1 MLEILTG
8 AGLAT
13 SAGLNAFIPMLA
25 LGLLDRFTGLV
36 DLPPAWAWLSSDV
49 SLWILGVLLVV
60 EVVADKIPVV
70 DTINDAVQTVIR
82 PAAGGITFASGIG
95 TETTTVTDP
104 DQMISGGAWVPIA
117 IGVAIALAV
126 HLMKAGTRAG
136 ANTVTAGASAPVL
149 STAEDASAVILSLA
163 ALFLPVLV
171 AVLIVLLVV
180 GLLLLARRFRRARRP
195 RTGMPAA

>member
-25 LGLLDRFTGLV
+25 LGLLDRFTNLV
-36 DLPPAWAWLSSDV
+36 ELPAAWAWLSSDV

-60 EVVADKIPVV
+60 EVVADKIPAV
-70 DTINDAVQTVIR
+70 DTVNDAIQTVIR

-104 DQMISGGAWVPIA
+104 DQMMSGNVWVPIA
-117 IGVAIALAV
+117 IGVAIALVV

-136 ANTVTAGASAPVL
+136 ANTVTVGAAAPVL
-149 STAEDASAVILSLA
+149 STAEDASAVALSVA
-163 ALFLPVLV
+163 ALFLPILV

-180 GLLLLARRFRRARRP
+180 GLLLLARRFRRGRSGRAGM
-195 RTGMPAA
+195 RTA